1 MERLVK
7 GGEIYNKLC
16 RVSHW
21 CGEDITFQV
30 DGDINNKDIVSG
42 SKGSMLREELVFSFP
57 QRMGYGMQRMGYGK
71 MMRLEPQVSRSGR
84 QEPMEWGF
92 MSIRK
97 TEHVM
102 TYSYYA
108 LETRRINY

>member
-1 MERLVK
+1 
-7 GGEIYNKLC
+7 
-16 RVSHW
+16 
-21 CGEDITFQV
+21 
-30 DGDINNKDIVSG
+30 
-42 SKGSMLREELVFSFP
+42 MLREEMMFCFP

-84 QEPMEWGF
+84 REPMEWGF

-102 TYSYYA
+102 TYSY
-108 LETRRINY
+108 LCFRNKKNKL